1 MPETIL
7 KLIDLKQH
15 YALRGSLFRKP
26 KYVYAVD
33 GVSFDVKAGETLGLV
48 GESGCGKSSV
58 GRTLLKL
65 HEPTAGQIIY
75 NGQDITHLS
84 PSEMVSLRKE
94 MQIIFQDPME
104 SLNSRHTIGTIIA
117 EPFEIHN
124 IGLPEEREAW
134 VKELLQKVGLP
145 VSAANRYPHEFSG
158 GQRQRIGIAR
168 AIALNPKLI
177 VCDEAVSALDVSVQS
192 QIINLLLDLQK
203 QMNLALVF
211 IAHDLSVVRHI
222 SDKIAVMYLGRIVE
236 LSDTETLFSNPQHPY
251 TKALI
256 SAIPIPDPRQRGKR
270 VMLEGDVPSPM
281 APPPGCH
288 FASRCPQAE
297 SMCLNAYPVLTQS
310 SEQHLVAC
318 HQASST

>member
-297 SMCLNAYPVLTQS
+297 SMCLNAYPGLTQS